1 MYCYRIVLWLP
12 GLHVA
17 LHANASAFETP
28 HWLLLAK
35 GFNWGESNTYFSA
48 RGGMVERNDGI
59 EILTVRVCIP
69 ERVMTGSLA

>member
-1 MYCYRIVLWLP
+1 MALP
-12 GLHVA
+12 
-17 LHANASAFETP
+17 ANAMAFEKP

-35 GFNWGESNTYFSA
+35 GFNWDQLNTYFSA